1 MTPEK
6 AKRIQQLSTEIASLL
21 YEETEVEEMTSLIKI
36 EKSARDLILEHVT
49 PNIGVFLS
57 KRAQIGMEEGQEG

>member
-36 EKSARDLILEHVT
+36 EKTARDLILEHVI

-57 KRAQIGMEEGQEG
+57 KRAQIGMEEG

>member
-21 YEETEVEEMTSLIKI
+21 YEEREVEEMTSLIKI
-36 EKSARDLILEHVT
+36 EHVT